1 MSTFPE
7 TSFTLIAKIKDL
19 ARGQDSAVWNR
30 FWDLYAPAMRAFA
43 VFKGARENADD
54 VVMTVLAKLVEV
66 LRSGQYQPEKGRFH
80 SYLATMIYNEVH
92 MLRRKDEVR
101 KSESHVPFDEVL
113 QETLA
118 APGQVEEVAADAD
131 WQRAILAAAME
142 HVLTRTALS
151 ERDREVYRFYVM
163 EGRSLDEASA
173 HFKLARNN
181 ISQIKTRIEKRIA
194 AIGREMAAA
203 AERL

>member
-43 VFKGARENADD
+43 VFKGAGSNADD
-54 VVMTVLAKLVEV
+54 IVMTVLAKLVDV
-66 LRSGQYQPEKGRFH
+66 LRSGQYQPEKGSFH

-92 MLRRKDEVR
+92 MQRRKDEVR
-101 KSESHVPFDEVL
+101 KADSHVPLDEVL

-118 APGQVEEVAADAD
+118 APGQSPETDAD

-142 HVLTRTALS
+142 HVLTKTALS
-151 ERDREVYRFYVM
+151 DRDREIYRFYVQ
-163 EGRSLDEASA
+163 EGHTIDETSEKF
-173 HFKLARNN
+173 HQRRNN

-203 AERL
+203 AERI